1 MWQYEP
7 EVLIWYLWNKKK
19 KKEFSLV
26 IGVPYC
32 YYCCEINNEEEE
44 EERKITRERGRERG
58 GKSHRQREIERLEKE
73 SNIRIRERFKWD
85 KKKGIA

>member
-32 YYCCEINNEEEE
+32 YYCCEINNEE